1 MPPRRKPTS
10 TRQKK
15 ADQQLKRAIKRGDVP
30 PLEVKKS
37 ANSRRKT
44 GPTGRPIAG
53 RSSDTNAVES
63 VKKLQSTFVNL
74 PQNFLEE
81 SKFLASNLTLLR
93 PVPDERAVFH
103 LFDQKEERALEIL
116 TCPKRP
122 KWRYDQSKL
131 EVERN
136 EEGLFKKW
144 LTQTDAAIE
153 RWQNSDDPKTSPM
166 PRSTSYFERNLEVW
180 RQLYVNMSFLVSL
193 STNLFIDGV
202 SLKFLKLSSSFL
214 THVALCCIFR
224 HH

>member
-1 MPPRRKPTS
+1 MTSMPPRRKPTS

-15 ADQQLKRAIKRGDVP
+15 ADQQLKRAIKRGDAP
-30 PLEVKKS
+30 PPDVKKS
-37 ANSRRKT
+37 AHSRKT

-53 RSSDTNAVES
+53 RSDTNAVKS

-81 SKFLASNLTLLR
+81 SKILASNLTLLR
-93 PVPDERAVFH
+93 PVPDERAV
-103 LFDQKEERALEIL
+103 FDQKEERALEIL

-136 EEGLFKKW
+136 EEGLFEKW
-144 LTQTDAAIE
+144 LAQTDAAIE
-153 RWQNSDDPKTSPM
+153 RWHDPKTSPM

-180 RQLYVNMSFLVSL
+180 RQLYVKYIFS
-193 STNLFIDGV
+193 
-202 SLKFLKLSSSFL
+202 
-214 THVALCCIFR
+214 CITQPTFS
-224 HH
+224 

>member
-15 ADQQLKRAIKRGDVP
+15 ADQQLRRAIKRGDAP
-30 PLEVKKS
+30 PPEVKKS
-37 ANSRRKT
+37 SKSRKT

-53 RSSDTNAVES
+53 RSSDTNAVKS

-81 SKFLASNLTLLR
+81 SKILASNLTLLR

-103 LFDQKEERALEIL
+103 LFDQELEERALEIL

-136 EEGLFKKW
+136 EEGLFERW
-144 LTQTDAAIE
+144 LAQTDAAIE
-153 RWQNSDDPKTSPM
+153 RWQNSDDPKTSSSPM

-180 RQLYVNMSFLVSL
+180 RQLYVTYVLSCITQTSL
-193 STNLFIDGV
+193 F
-202 SLKFLKLSSSFL
+202 
-214 THVALCCIFR
+214 H
-224 HH
+224 